1 MACVAL
7 PAAAVA
13 EPFGQASATAT
24 ASNSVTYPDSTGED
38 PQAPDITSI
47 VVSNNDAGI
56 ISFQIN
62 ISNRP
67 TFTPDM
73 AVVLW
78 VDSDSNASTGDPD
91 NLGADYVIQSLGGE
105 IVLFK
110 WDGTDFVARAGD
122 PPQVTLSQSYSSGAT
137 IRISAAELG
146 GTKRLNFATVVLSGI
161 VIDSVTGELNFDNAH
176 RDGAPGGLVG
186 MYPFEVQ
193 LAPAKL
199 VVRKLTAAP
208 AKPKAGK
215 PFALR
220 LQAVRSDTGAA
231 VKGGRVSCVAR
242 VGNAALRA
250 KSGTFVGNQAV
261 CVWAIPASAKGKT
274 FRGSVTIVFE
284 GLKAAKSFS
293 GRIS

>member
-24 ASNSVTYPDSTGED
+24 AANSVTYTDSTGED
-38 PQAPDITSI
+38 PQAPDITTI

-56 ISFQIN
+56 ISFRVN
-62 ISNRP
+62 IPNRP
-67 TFTPDM
+67 QLTPDM
-73 AVVLW
+73 DFELW
-78 VDSDSNASTGDPD
+78 VDSDFNTATGDPD
-91 NLGADYVIQSLGGE
+91 LAGVDYVMQLIQGE
-105 IVLFK
+105 INLFK
-110 WDGTDFVARAGD
+110 WDGTGFTRSFGD
-122 PPQVTLSQSYSSGAT
+122 PSAVTLSFAWQGGVT
-137 IRISAAELG
+137 VQISAAELG
-146 GTKRLNFATVVLSGI
+146 NTKHLRFFVVVLSGI
-161 VIDSVTGELNFDNAH
+161 VFDPITGESDDTNAH
-176 RDGAPGGLVG
+176 VDVAPGGAAGL
-186 MYPFEVQ
+186 YPFEVK